1 MFPAWS
7 RPLRPWTS
15 LLLCVSLCFAAALGG
30 CTKAAPL
37 VSPASATVPPGLSRE
52 PGPMKPIV
60 PSAMVAR
67 LEALGLDP
75 AKLPP
80 LERLPKG
87 AVLGVMK
94 TFNEALGV
102 PCTGCHDENN
112 MAADTRRKRVARRMW
127 NEFSRV
133 LATESGAPVYCDSC
147 HQARM
152 FPLDRRDKEKISQYM
167 DDVFVGK
174 LKRRDGKDHECGTCH
189 GDPPEFKFIA
199 QWKEAPAPD
208 LVLASELPQREP
220 VTVAAAPTATAGSAT
235 AATAP
240 KPAVAAAPPRPKGEC
255 GDKNNPCPLQRWM
268 RVNIAPAVAANDP
281 QVLAKALDRLAAFS
295 PDPSWNWAPIAK
307 AAAAAARRGDMT
319 EARKSCQGCHNAYK
333 EQWKTQ
339 FRKRAVQ

>member
-1 MFPAWS
+1 
-7 RPLRPWTS
+7 
-15 LLLCVSLCFAAALGG
+15 
-30 CTKAAPL
+30 
-37 VSPASATVPPGLSRE
+37 
-52 PGPMKPIV
+52 MKPIV
-60 PSAMVAR
+60 PSTMVAR

-189 GDPPEFKFIA
+189 GDPPEFKFIV

-208 LVLASELPQREP
+208 LVLASEIPQREP
-220 VTVAAAPTATAGSAT
+220 ATAPVAPAAT
-235 AATAP
+235 VGPAATGTAP

-268 RVNIAPAVAANDP
+268 RVNIAPAVASNDP

-295 PDPSWNWAPIAK
+295 PDPSWNWASISK

>member
-1 MFPAWS
+1 M
-7 RPLRPWTS
+7 
-15 LLLCVSLCFAAALGG
+15 
-30 CTKAAPL
+30 KPL
-37 VSPASATVPPGLSRE
+37 VA
-52 PGPMKPIV
+52 
-60 PSAMVAR
+60 SAMVPK

-80 LERLPKG
+80 LERLPKS
-87 AVLGVMK
+87 AVLGVMQ
-94 TFNEALGV
+94 TFNDSLGV
-102 PCTGCHDENN
+102 PCTGCHDESN

-133 LATESGAPVYCDSC
+133 LASETGGPVYCDSC

-152 FPLDRRDKEKISQYM
+152 FPLDRRDKDKISQYM

-208 LVLASELPQREP
+208 IVLASELPQREP
-220 VTVAAAPTATAGSAT
+220 AAVAPASSAATPAGGPATAASTTKPATVAA
-235 AATAP
+235 
-240 KPAVAAAPPRPKGEC
+240 VARPKGEC

-268 RVNIAPAVAANDP
+268 RVNVAPAVASNDP
-281 QVLAKALDRLAAFS
+281 QQLAKALDRLAAFS

-307 AAAAAARRGDMT
+307 AAAVAARRGDMP

-339 FRKRAVQ
+339 YRKRAVQ